1 MNYSTFKNLLDS
13 LDLICMILSKVP
25 GHLQDRWNRNAL
37 EIIKRTE
44 TRKPGLLDL
53 TNFVEDEMIL
63 VNDPLFS
70 KEAVRQYD
78 EKPWRPQNFQK
89 HQTGVKITVG
99 QRTWLAKFY
108 LLPSRIFCY
117 YRNDWSFF
125 FSSATGVFVRVT
137 SKALEQHLNE

>member
-1 MNYSTFKNLLDS
+1 MNYSTSKNLLDS

-37 EIIKRTE
+37 EITKRTE
-44 TRKPGLLDL
+44 TREPGLLDL

-78 EKPWRPQNFQK
+78 EK
-89 HQTGVKITVG
+89 
-99 QRTWLAKFY
+99 L
-108 LLPSRIFCY
+108 
-117 YRNDWSFF
+117 
-125 FSSATGVFVRVT
+125 
-137 SKALEQHLNE
+137 

>member
-1 MNYSTFKNLLDS
+1 MNYSTFKSLLDS

-78 EKPWRPQNFQK
+78 EKP
-89 HQTGVKITVG
+89 
-99 QRTWLAKFY
+99 
-108 LLPSRIFCY
+108 
-117 YRNDWSFF
+117 
-125 FSSATGVFVRVT
+125 
-137 SKALEQHLNE
+137 